1 VRLDWS
7 GGTSSARADR
17 PRLWTRITAAPP
29 SSPAKQPKQPD
40 WQWPTWFVRTRPFD
54 REGHNEGLHQ
64 EAPEIDAPPEVPHF
78 GGVSDGEGGSGVL
91 QDSADSTT
99 GGALPALWALSNM
112 RPQRTAVGWRMQ
124 EGGGQ
129 VIAAQR
135 LEALRKS
142 LDDAWNHSTELEDQ
156 IADGA
161 AVELDRASVREIRG
175 FVVAALGRVRR

>member
-1 VRLDWS
+1 MEPRAHGRIVRSNGRGSPLRHRHPREATQTA
-7 GGTSSARADR
+7 GLAVADLVR
-17 PRLWTRITAAPP
+17 PH
-29 SSPAKQPKQPD
+29 
-40 WQWPTWFVRTRPFD
+40 RPFD

-64 EAPEIDAPPEVPHF
+64 EAPEIDAQPEVPHF
-78 GGVSDGEGGSGVL
+78 GGVSDGEGESGVL

-99 GGALPALWALSNM
+99 GGALPALWGLSNM

-161 AVELDRASVREIRG
+161 EVELDRASVREIRA
-175 FVVAALGRVRR
+175 FVLAALGRVREAKA